1 MRSARSVAESGEE
14 TADGDR
20 EATGS
25 VFPGPVSLP
34 PLEERPLVSVLI
46 PNKDYGRFLGEALD
60 GLLAQTYERWE
71 AIVCDDGS
79 SDDSREVVARYA
91 ERDARISLIPHDR
104 TRGQGAAFNTAFA
117 ASTGSVVALLD
128 ADDVFR
134 PAKLQRTLASFADS
148 DAGLVVHP
156 LVVVDADGTE
166 VQRIPS
172 FTRFERGW
180 IAERVVRRGG
190 RWRWVPTSGV
200 ALRRGIAEL
209 VFPMPEEGFLSSAD
223 TYFLMLAPL
232 LTPVGSVDEVLASY
246 RRHGSNHFARTR
258 FDTDRVPKT
267 LQNLELSVACV
278 NERLEALGRSD
289 LRLRA
294 HDNLKHEELEFQ
306 QDLFGA
312 APRSELKRRYHQL
325 MNSFDRDDLY
335 GGLQRRWARVL
346 YRVAIDLPSGARPR
360 WVGAS
365 LSATRP
371 KEWARRVWTLGRRSR

>member
-1 MRSARSVAESGEE
+1 M
-14 TADGDR
+14 
-20 EATGS
+20 
-25 VFPGPVSLP
+25 PGPVSLP
-34 PLEERPLVSVLI
+34 SLEERPLVSVLI
-46 PNKDYGRFLGEALD
+46 PNKDYGRFLPEALD

-91 ERDARISLIPHDR
+91 ERDARISLISHDC

-117 ASTGSVVALLD
+117 ASTGDVVALLD

-134 PAKLQRTLASFADS
+134 PAKLQRTVAGFADPYV
-148 DAGLVVHP
+148 GLVVHP

-232 LTPVGSVDEVLASY
+232 LTSVGSVDEVLASY

-258 FDTDRVPKT
+258 FDTERVPKT
-267 LQNLELSVACV
+267 LQNLELSVDCV
-278 NERLEALGRSD
+278 NERLGALGRS
-289 LRLRA
+289 RA
-294 HDNLKHEELEFQ
+294 
-306 QDLFGA
+306 FGC
-312 APRSELKRRYHQL
+312 AP
-325 MNSFDRDDLY
+325 
-335 GGLQRRWARVL
+335 
-346 YRVAIDLPSGARPR
+346 
-360 WVGAS
+360 
-365 LSATRP
+365 T
-371 KEWARRVWTLGRRSR
+371 TT